1 MTGTTLA
8 PARSARAGGG
18 AARRR
23 GRGRA
28 ALRAVW
34 APALLGAALF
44 GAWQLAAAAGATPG
58 SLPSPADLATYL
70 GESVLKSEFW
80 SAVGSTMLS
89 WTAGFAVSVLVGCAL
104 GMLAGLN
111 GVVDRL
117 LFPVVEFFRPIPSI
131 VYLPLVILVAGTGRL
146 SVMVLVAGG
155 AIWPVL
161 LQTVAGVHD
170 TDPVLRDMT
179 RAYAF
184 TRRERMRWCVLPSAA
199 PFIATGVRISA
210 TISLVVVVTTELVG
224 TGKGLGGVMST
235 AYQTGS
241 YVVLFGTGLAAAV
254 LGVLL
259 DQALGLLEKRALHWH
274 AAYRE
279 GAR

>member
-18 AARRR
+18 AARRP

-28 ALRAVW
+28 VL

-44 GAWQLAAAAGATPG
+44 GGWQLAAAAGATPG
-58 SLPSPADLATYL
+58 SLPSPADLAAYL
-70 GESVLKSEFW
+70 GESVLKPGFW
-80 SAVGSTMLS
+80 SAAGSTMLS

-111 GVVDRL
+111 GAVDRL

-146 SVMVLVAGG
+146 SVVVLVAGG
-155 AIWPVL
+155 AVWPVL

-254 LGVLL
+254 LGVLI

-274 AAYRE
+274 AAHRE

>member
-1 MTGTTLA
+1 MTGTTRA
-8 PARSARAGGG
+8 PARAARAGDG
-18 AARRR
+18 AARRP

-28 ALRAVW
+28 VLRAVW

-70 GESVLKSEFW
+70 GKSVLKSEFW
-80 SAVGSTMLS
+80 SATGSTMLS
-89 WTAGFAVSVLVGCAL
+89 WTAGFAVSAVVGCAL
-104 GMLAGLN
+104 GLLAGLN

-146 SVMVLVAGG
+146 SVVVLVAGG

-259 DQALGLLEKRALHWH
+259 DQALGLLERRALHWH